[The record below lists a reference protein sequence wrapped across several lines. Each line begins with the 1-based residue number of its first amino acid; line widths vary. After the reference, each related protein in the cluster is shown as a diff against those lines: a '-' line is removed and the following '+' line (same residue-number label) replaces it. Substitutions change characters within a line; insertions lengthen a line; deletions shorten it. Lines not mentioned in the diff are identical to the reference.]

1 MKRFIFLVVEENLI
15 LDNKINGLDTVQI
28 LNGVWETL
36 DLSEFQLIRKK
47 EN

>member
-28 LNGVWETL
+28 LIL
-36 DLSEFQLIRKK
+36 
-47 EN
+47 